1 MLKWLSYLDVQF
13 VILKTKTIYAV
24 NQSKSRLKV
33 KKGKMDDQG
42 RMMIR
47 SPTQKRVNL
56 QLNHQKARFKQQ

>member
-24 NQSKSRLKV
+24 NQFKSRLKV
-33 KKGKMDDQG
+33 KKAKMDDLGQ
-42 RMMIR
+42 MMIH
-47 SPTQKRVNL
+47 SPIQKRVNL